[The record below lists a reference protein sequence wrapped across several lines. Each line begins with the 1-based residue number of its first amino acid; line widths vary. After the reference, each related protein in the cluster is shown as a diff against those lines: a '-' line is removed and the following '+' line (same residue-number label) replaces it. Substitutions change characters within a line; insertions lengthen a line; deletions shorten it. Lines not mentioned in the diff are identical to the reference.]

1 MKDMINNLI
10 KENLINK
17 NKKYEYEYDKKND
30 ILIRGK
36 IGDIYQGLIKE
47 YKKFL
52 LIININLF
60 QLYKNENSINID
72 ILKSII
78 ENFKILII
86 IMCMI
91 FY

>member
-86 IMCMI
+86 IMCKYI
-91 FY
+91 Y